1 MLLNDYYLK
10 MQEYSISQL
19 RANPDYLLFCKCI
32 GDDYNNL
39 QKVSEFLLDMV
50 NIDKAEGKY
59 LDFIGWLVG
68 ATRTYFNI
76 ARFFSVNSND
86 LNVLK
91 YFWFPNQTIGQTASL
106 SDELFKRRIYAKI
119 GYNITKGTRP
129 ENIYIIK
136 NMTYADKVLIKSPN
150 SKTDSTE
157 PMCLD
162 ITLVG
167 DNILQTNTLLDD
179 IENILGTGVGLVR
192 LHLPSMEPTPET
204 TTKVTRKRSNKNGQT
219 TEANEL
225 AA

>member
-19 RANPDYLLFCKCI
+19 RANLDYLLFCKCI

-59 LDFIGWLVG
+59 LDCIGWLVG
-68 ATRTYFNI
+68 TTRTYFDI
-76 ARFFSVNSND
+76 GHFFSINSPDVNEPM
-86 LNVLK
+86 
-91 YFWFPNQTIGQTASL
+91 YFWFEEQTIGQTSNL
-106 SDELFKRRIYAKI
+106 NDELFRRRIYAKV

-136 NMTYADKVLIKSPN
+136 NMTFADKVLIKSPN
-150 SKTDSTE
+150 SKTDNTE

-167 DNILQTNTLLDD
+167 KNILETNTLIDD
-179 IENILGTGVGLVR
+179 VENILGTGVGLVR
-192 LHLPSMEPTPET
+192 LHILSSLET
-204 TTKVTRKRSNKNGQT
+204 ENGVENNGQT
-219 TEANEL
+219 TKARKL